1 MTLYRKKFARK
12 KIKVDGATVEVLI
25 LGSRAELPIGVDLDE
40 EMDRVSAQLGYWG
53 SVLAAA
59 KKEQIKVDASYRR
72 FRAIANEEI
81 LKKDPKLAEWKVKAK
96 IEALDG
102 FSQYKDA
109 IAQAEENVELC
120 AAMVRA
126 FDKKANVLQ
135 SKGAHVRDVIKS
147 QGKYTAS
154 KPRGW
159 NLSGQ
164 GSDKDD
170 EAPDER
176 NGAKKKKKKGKKRR
190 STNG

>member
-1 MTLYRKKFARK
+1 MTLYRRKFARK
-12 KIKVDGATVEVLI
+12 KIKVDGSTVEVLI
-25 LGSRAELPIGVDLDE
+25 LGPGAELPIGVDLDE

-53 SVLAAA
+53 AVLAAA

-72 FRAIANEEI
+72 FRAISLDSI
-81 LKKDPKLAEWKVKAK
+81 LKKDSKLSEWKVKAK

-102 FSQYKDA
+102 FVQYKDA

-126 FDKKANVLQ
+126 FDKKANTLQ

-154 KPRGW
+154 EPRGW
-159 NLSGQ
+159 NLSGK

-170 EAPDER
+170 EAPTDE
-176 NGAKKKKKKGKKRR
+176 NKGAKKKKKGKKRR
-190 STNG
+190 SANG